1 MESPVSPKDLVH
13 SAQSSADADASPL
26 QSRAV
31 RIGLAIGFLAVLAAL
46 GLAFLDWRL
55 SGRFRQSTNDA
66 YVQADAVAVAPK
78 ISGYAAKVLVAENQ
92 TVAQGQPL
100 VQIDPGDLQTR
111 RRQAAAQAEASDWGL
126 KSLDA
131 EEAADRAALDQAN
144 AQLGAATAARGLA
157 EREVERLAPLVA
169 SGGDTRQHLDQV
181 KTSLVQSAAQERAAA
196 AGLAAARSRLDGFAA
211 HKAQVAAQATGASAA
226 QDAADRDLA
235 ATLITAPMA
244 GRVGDLS
251 VRAGQFVQPGLR
263 LMTVTP
269 VQSAYVVANFKE
281 TQIGMMR
288 PGAPVTVRLDALPD
302 QKLHGVVESLSPG
315 TGAQF
320 ALIPPSNA
328 TGNFTKIVQRVPVR
342 IRLDLAPDL
351 AGRMIAGL
359 SATVEVDTRPGAG
372 HGE

>member
-1 MESPVSPKDLVH
+1 M
-13 SAQSSADADASPL
+13 
-26 QSRAV
+26 
-31 RIGLAIGFLAVLAAL
+31 
-46 GLAFLDWRL
+46 
-55 SGRFRQSTNDA
+55 
-66 YVQADAVAVAPK
+66 
-78 ISGYAAKVLVAENQ
+78 
-92 TVAQGQPL
+92 
-100 VQIDPGDLQTR
+100 
-111 RRQAAAQAEASDWGL
+111 
-126 KSLDA
+126 
-131 EEAADRAALDQAN
+131 
-144 AQLGAATAARGLA
+144 AATTFRATKM
-157 EREVERLAPLVA
+157 
-169 SGGDTRQHLDQV
+169 SQ
-181 KTSLVQSAAQERAAA
+181 KERAAA

-226 QDAADRDLA
+226 QDAANRDLA

-288 PGAPVTVRLDALPD
+288 PGAPVTVKLDALPD